1 MKKFTGILLNIA
13 IAITVIVSFNS
24 CGDEK
29 EEPEKTNYISAKVNG
44 ALWTP
49 SSVQCTLLEDDTLN
63 FRIVNF
69 TATYGGKT
77 ITIEADDH
85 GSGHSINIG
94 TRSYDAGS
102 AFFKYST
109 SNTPY
114 NTTSGSINITSCD
127 ATSQFLTGNFSF
139 SAVDTDGNVIQIA
152 DGKFE
157 KVTFSTKVQ

>member
-1 MKKFTGILLNIA
+1 MRKFLPSLLNIGLA
-13 IAITVIVSFNS
+13 IAIIFVFSACPKDKV
-24 CGDEK
+24 
-29 EEPEKTNYISAKVNG
+29 EPEKVNTISAKING

-49 SSVQCTLLEDDTLN
+49 SSVQCILLEDDTLN

-85 GSGHSINIG
+85 GTGHSINIG
-94 TRSYDAGS
+94 TRTFSDGS
-102 AFFKYST
+102 AFFRYST

-127 ATSQFLTGNFSF
+127 ASSQILTGSFNFT
-139 SAVDTDGNVIQIA
+139 AVDNDGNTIQIA

>member
-1 MKKFTGILLNIA
+1 MKKITRLLNIA
-13 IAITVIVSFNS
+13 IAIAVLVSFSS
-24 CGDEK
+24 CGDDK

-49 SSVQCTLLEDDTLN
+49 SSVQCILLEDDTLN

-77 ITIEADDH
+77 ITIEVDDH

-94 TRSYDAGS
+94 TRTYDNGT

-114 NTTSGSINITSCD
+114 NTTSGSINITACD
-127 ATSQFLTGNFSF
+127 ASSQLLTGAFSF
-139 SAVDTDGNVIQIA
+139 SASDNDGNVIQIT

-157 KVTFSTKVQ
+157 KVTFSTRVQ